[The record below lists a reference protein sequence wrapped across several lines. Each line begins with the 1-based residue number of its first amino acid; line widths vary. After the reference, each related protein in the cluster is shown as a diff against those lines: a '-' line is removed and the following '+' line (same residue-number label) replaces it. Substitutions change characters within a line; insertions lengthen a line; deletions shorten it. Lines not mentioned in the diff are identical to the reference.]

1 MEVMVKIRQFLL
13 SLVLVSIILAACAT
27 PPAPTPAP
35 TDTPTGVP
43 RFEKEDCWFKEPAS
57 AEVECGYLIVP
68 EDHTKPDGPTI
79 KLAVARFRSDSGN
92 PEPDPIVYLEG
103 GPGGSPLRSHIPQ
116 FDVYFSGLLKKRD
129 LILFDQR
136 GTGYSQPALDCPESI
151 QSTLDML
158 PKNLTPAQSEELGNQ
173 ALLTCRE
180 RLVKEGVNLAVFN
193 SAQNAADIAAL
204 IKALN
209 LQQINLYGIS
219 YGTRLALTAMRDV
232 PQGIRSVVIDSVFPP
247 QVDLY
252 SQLPAN
258 GARAFETLFSTCAA
272 DQACNTAF
280 PNLKQEFF
288 QLVDR
293 LNQQPIT
300 MTLTLHSGEQQE
312 ALMNGDGLIGL
323 VFQALYSTPIVPSI
337 PRMIV
342 DIRDGN
348 YALAAGLQA
357 ELLSSL
363 DKISSGMQYSVQ
375 CNEEVPF
382 DQSADLDAA
391 LKQYP
396 QYGALAARGQYAFCS
411 AWGVPA
417 SDAKEDQPVSS
428 SIPTL
433 IFSGGFDPI
442 TPPAWAELTA
452 KTLTQSYYFNLPRGG
467 HGTSLSEDCPRKI
480 LLAFLDNPTGKPDAA
495 CIDETMLKT
504 SFSIPLK
511 PEDIKLTAF
520 TEPQLGISGLVPVD
534 WKKVSLGTYTPSGQL
549 TDQSALLQQAG
560 PIQPSM
566 FLNLMKSQLAQS
578 GIKTDFA
585 ETGTR
590 AANGLTWKLYAAT
603 ISIAGV
609 DIAIAEGDGITY
621 FVLLQS
627 PITDR
632 DVLYNAVFLPA
643 VDALKSTK

>member
-1 MEVMVKIRQFLL
+1 MKIRFLL
-13 SLVLVSIILAACAT
+13 AALTVLSTVLSACTT
-27 PPAPTPAP
+27 PPAPTPTP
-35 TDTPTGVP
+35 TPAPTGVP

-68 EDHTKPDGPTI
+68 ADHAQPDGPTL

-103 GPGGSPLRSHIPQ
+103 GPGGSPLRSLTAQ
-116 FDVYFSGLLKKRD
+116 FDVYLSGLLKKRD

-151 QSTLDML
+151 QQTMEML
-158 PKNLTPAQSEELGNQ
+158 PQNLTTEQSEELSNQ
-173 ALLTCRE
+173 ALLACRE
-180 RLVKEGVNLAVFN
+180 RLVKAGVNLAVFN

-204 IKALN
+204 AKALN
-209 LQQINLYGIS
+209 LQQVNLYGIS

-232 PQGIRSVVIDSVFPP
+232 PQVIRSVVIDSVYPP

-258 GARAFETLFSTCAA
+258 GARAFDTLFKACT
-272 DQACNTAF
+272 DDRACNAAF
-280 PNLKQEFF
+280 PSLKEEFF
-288 QLVDR
+288 NLVDR
-293 LNQQPIT
+293 LNSKPIT
-300 MTLTLHSGEQQE
+300 MTIALHSGEKKE

-323 VFQALYSTPIVPSI
+323 VFQSLYGTAIIPTI
-337 PRMIV
+337 PRMIF
-342 DIRDGN
+342 DIRDGS
-348 YALAAGLQA
+348 YTLAAGLQA
-357 ELLSSL
+357 EFLAAME
-363 DKISSGMQYSVQ
+363 DISNAMQYSVQ

-396 QYGALAARGQYAFCS
+396 QYKALAAKRQYAFCTT
-411 AWGVPA
+411 WGVPVA
-417 SDAKEDQPVSS
+417 DAKENQPVSS
-428 SIPTL
+428 NLPTL
-433 IFSGGFDPI
+433 VFSGGFDPI

-452 KTLTQSYYFNLPRGG
+452 QTLTQSYYFNLPRGG
-467 HGTSLSEDCPRKI
+467 HGASLSEDCPRKI
-480 LLAFLDNPTGKPDAA
+480 MLAFLDDPTAKPDAA
-495 CIDETMLKT
+495 CIAESMIKT
-504 SFSIPLK
+504 SFAIPLK

-520 TEPQLGISGLVPVD
+520 TEDQLGISGVVPAG
-534 WKKVSLGTYTPSGQL
+534 WQKVGPGTYTPSGQL

-566 FLNLMKSQLAQS
+566 FLNLMKNQLAQS

-590 AANGLTWKLYAAT
+590 EANGLTWKLYAAT
-603 ISIAGV
+603 VSIAGV
-609 DIAIAEGDGITY
+609 DIAIAEGDGLTY

-627 PITDR
+627 PVTDR

-643 VDALKSTK
+643 VDALKSAK